1 MQESLQVFLEDELS
15 DQEFYD
21 GIIEFIY
28 SYNIRSGEYEG
39 NRFVIKKMDLL
50 NFIIFEEYVIDGKR
64 EIGNTIPISRKKLI
78 KRINLYA
85 KKQGFLL
92 RSFSN

>member
-1 MQESLQVFLEDELS
+1 MQELLQAFLEDELS

-64 EIGNTIPISRKKLI
+64 KIGNTIPISRKKLI

-85 KKQGFLL
+85 KNQGLLL
-92 RSFSN
+92 RGYSN